1 MTTAKS
7 DAMPP
12 RVAAR
17 PAPEQWSE
25 DELLS
30 LPEAAALLWPAGPLS
45 TKSLRTAERDG
56 QLAVVVI
63 AGKMLTTRRAL
74 AEMGRC
80 RLREVGTAMQPPAA
94 APTTGILSA
103 AEARKRLQAGIA
115 GKLAGVGRR
124 GR

>member
-1 MTTAKS
+1 MTGTKT
-7 DAMPP
+7 DPIPP

-17 PAPEQWSE
+17 PSPDQWAE

-45 TKSLRTAERDG
+45 TRSLRTAERDG

-80 RLREVGTAMQPPAA
+80 RRRQADQPAPEPVAPAA
-94 APTTGILSA
+94 IGILSA
-103 AEARKRLQAGIA
+103 EEARRRLQAGIA
-115 GKLAGVGRR
+115 GKLEGDGRR
-124 GR
+124 RR